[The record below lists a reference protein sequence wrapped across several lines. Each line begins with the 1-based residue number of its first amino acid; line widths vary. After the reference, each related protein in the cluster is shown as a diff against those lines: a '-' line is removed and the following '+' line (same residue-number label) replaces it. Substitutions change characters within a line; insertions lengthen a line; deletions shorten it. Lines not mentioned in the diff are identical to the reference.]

1 MFSKG
6 ERAYGLLFCW
16 KGNDGFRGDGC
27 IIAWSFL
34 SASSITCRLIFMP
47 YTIVHIEWQ
56 NIVYLQSGNTKTI
69 YFTWQNFWMSFI
81 ACGRVYWVTMSG
93 SHLQKWNCTL
103 CQNSVQISKLMM
115 VHSHACTPRE
125 CEKFYYSY
133 NEPLEAGGSGLK
145 MAWGKHWKGDQQFLW
160 WFGLGTGILSC
171 TAWNFCPNKVQKEKS
186 NLSFQFSQLWGKR
199 WRKVEL

>member
-1 MFSKG
+1 
-6 ERAYGLLFCW
+6 
-16 KGNDGFRGDGC
+16 
-27 IIAWSFL
+27 
-34 SASSITCRLIFMP
+34 MP

-133 NEPLEAGGSGLK
+133 NEPLGEAGGSQADLK
-145 MAWGKHWKGDQQFLW
+145 MAWKTLKGDQLEF
-160 WFGLGTGILSC
+160 FYDGLGLGLELHILHGLKFLPKQS
-171 TAWNFCPNKVQKEKS
+171 AEEKKQPFFSVFSVVRQKVKRERWNFKAVS
-186 NLSFQFSQLWGKR
+186 S
-199 WRKVEL
+199 